1 MKIATMRI
9 NPEYEL
15 RKILNVTSWKKS
27 VGVAAILLLVLV
39 GVQPTSA
46 VAATIDGPN
55 EVSKTDMVRF
65 AASVDVKTAD
75 ARLDSLTLTFHP
87 MGGEDSVTV
96 TLAPDGTVRRI
107 DPPQGTVGRGE
118 IRVGLLRRTLRV
130 VPVDDP
136 DSGYGYGYGT
146 GNATY
151 DVRVDARAFKQGVY
165 EVTLTAVCEGGA
177 SASDTTQFEVT
188 LPNVA
193 GERGGSGS
201 ADASDRGRS
210 RVRVDA
216 ANVSVVWDE

>member
-1 MKIATMRI
+1 MRI
-9 NPEYEL
+9 NPENEL
-15 RKILNVTSWKKS
+15 REILSVTSWKKS
-27 VGVAAILLLVLV
+27 ISVVAILLFVLV
-39 GVQPTSA
+39 GAQPTSA
-46 VAATIDGPN
+46 VAATLDGPN
-55 EVSKTDMVRF
+55 EVSKTDTVRF

-75 ARLDSLTLTFHP
+75 ARLDSLTLTFYP

-107 DPPQGTVGRGE
+107 DPPRGTVGRGK
-118 IRVGLLRRTLRV
+118 IRVGLLRRTLHV

-136 DSGYGYGYGT
+136 DSGYGYGYGYGT

-151 DVRVDARAFKQGVY
+151 DVRVDTRAFKQGAY

-201 ADASDRGRS
+201 GDASDRGRS
-210 RVRVDA
+210 RVHVGAADA
-216 ANVSVVWDE
+216 SVVWGE